1 MSFTVYSYTHSC
13 TFPYLWMVCSYPL
26 LIFLL
31 GCWGFVSSNAKMGE
45 MIGVHSFLPGVVPGE
60 PVHNFLLL
68 SSSLKGFCLSS
79 LPFNPVSF
87 SYFLLLAAKESWS
100 KSTFISG
107 EMKLGW
113 PSANL
118 IRMILRGDPQITFWI
133 LMNQILQIQVMLF
146 MGRL

>member
-1 MSFTVYSYTHSC
+1 MYSHTHSC
-13 TFPYLWMVCSYPL
+13 TIFPYLWMVCSYPS

-31 GCWGFVSSNAKMGE
+31 GCWGFVSSNAKMGK
-45 MIGVHSFLPGVVPGE
+45 MIGVHSLLPGVVPGGT
-60 PVHNFLLL
+60 VNNFMLL
-68 SSSLKGFCLSS
+68 SSSLTGFCLSS

-87 SYFLLLAAKESWS
+87 SYFLLLAAKEFWS

-118 IRMILRGDPQITFWI
+118 IRMILRGDPQIAFWI
-133 LMNQILQIQVMLF
+133 LMNEVLQIQVLLF
-146 MGRL
+146 MGGL